1 MRSTSK
7 VQKPSKL
14 AELRTKTDREL
25 VLLIDKQ
32 LELCLQFVLIN
43 HTSANDFGFAENSHM
58 EARKI
63 YARVVQLLARVDD
76 PDEYHRLQQKM
87 IRLQAALKSET
98 RVRPAVSAA
107 VG

>member
-25 VLLIDKQ
+25 ALLIDKQ
-32 LELCLQFVLIN
+32 LELSLQLVLIN
-43 HTSANDFGFAENSHM
+43 DTSANDFGSATNSQI

-63 YARVVQLLARVDD
+63 CARVAQLLARVDD
-76 PDEYHRLQQKM
+76 PDEYRRLQRKM
-87 IRLQAALKSET
+87 IRLKAALESQT
-98 RVRPAVSAA
+98 RARPAVSAA